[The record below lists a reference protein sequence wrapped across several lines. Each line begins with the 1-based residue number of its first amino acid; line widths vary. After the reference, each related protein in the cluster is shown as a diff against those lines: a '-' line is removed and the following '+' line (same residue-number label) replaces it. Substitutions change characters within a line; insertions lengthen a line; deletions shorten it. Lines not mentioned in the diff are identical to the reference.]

1 MNKPCKLHGRTA
13 KLWLSVQFLPDQNWS
28 ITRKINTTDPPTN
41 EPTNSP
47 TFQLFH
53 QNKKILNQ
61 PKQNKRN
68 LQHWHI
74 FSTLHERNGSQLHP
88 LWTCRAPAALRL
100 ADPRPPVGGHS
111 WVGLHD
117 ADGEMFLSTRISRF
131 IRLHYVHIDTA
142 HIRSI

>member
-1 MNKPCKLHGRTA
+1 MAMRRARLEWTSLARTA

-28 ITRKINTTDPPTN
+28 IIWLNQGREIPLTHQPTNQLTDQNSSSSTKTKDSPPTQ
-41 EPTNSP
+41 TKQTKSSALA
-47 TFQLFH
+47 QLAAPSS
-53 QNKKILNQ
+53 LDM
-61 PKQNKRN
+61 PCTSSSSACR
-68 LQHWHI
+68 
-74 FSTLHERNGSQLHP
+74 STS
-88 LWTCRAPAALRL
+88 TCGL
-100 ADPRPPVGGHS
+100 S